1 MPEEGAT
8 GRFAPGAGSSGGA
21 SATEPRKIEEERAG
35 GPEPEP
41 KSGTVGADVPQ
52 ALVRRVIRPRS
63 AAGFLLGLAVL
74 YVAYRRAFDLEWS
87 ELVAQV
93 AGANTALLALALAV
107 FYSSFFVRGLRWQV
121 LLRNVGYGRY
131 AGWSM
136 PSVFGLTRIMYLA
149 WFANCVTVARLGDA
163 YRAYLLKR
171 ASGVS
176 FAVTLGTVLS
186 ERLLDL
192 AVLAA
197 MLSAT
202 VAVVVFGGTAGWTL
216 PREVY
221 FALVVALALSVV
233 GVLGLLTMRHLWGK
247 LERLLPARFR
257 GYYERFERGTFDS
270 LRRVPLLVAYSIAGW
285 VIEGATLYV
294 VAAAV
299 GAPLS
304 VAGALVV
311 GLVASLLTTIPITP
325 SGLGFAEAGMV
336 VALQWLGLDTDA
348 AGAVAL
354 LTRVINYWSIVLGGS
369 ALYILGAHKPV
380 KGRANQP
387 LDPERHG
394 GS

>member
-1 MPEEGAT
+1 MPDERAM
-8 GRFAPGAGSSGGA
+8 GRIAPGAGCSAGTPTT
-21 SATEPRKIEEERAG
+21 ATEPAKLG
-35 GPEPEP
+35 GKRPGRPEPEP
-41 KSGTVGADVPQ
+41 EGETVGTGVPE
-52 ALVRRVIRPRS
+52 ALGRRVIRPRA
-63 AAGFLLGLAVL
+63 AAGFLFGLAVL
-74 YVAYRRAFDLEWS
+74 YAAYRRAFDLEWS
-87 ELVAQV
+87 EVAAQA
-93 AGANTALLALALAV
+93 AGANTALLVFALTV
-107 FYSSFFVRGLRWQV
+107 FYSSFFVRGLRWQA

-131 AGWSM
+131 AGLPM
-136 PSVFGLTRIMYLA
+136 PSVFGLTKIMYLA
-149 WFANCVTVARLGDA
+149 WFANCVTVARLGDV
-163 YRAYLLKR
+163 YRAHLLKR

-202 VAVVVFGGTAGWTL
+202 VVIVFGGTSGWTL
-216 PREVY
+216 PREAY

-233 GVLGLLTMRHLWGK
+233 GVLGLLAMRHLRGK
-247 LERLLPARFR
+247 LERLLPARFH

-285 VIEGATLYV
+285 LIEGTTLYV

-299 GAPLS
+299 GAPVS

-325 SGLGFAEAGMV
+325 SGLGFVEAGMV
-336 VALQWLGLDTDA
+336 VALQWLGLDTGA

-354 LTRVINYWSIVLGGS
+354 LTRVVNYWSIVFGGC
-369 ALYILGAHKPV
+369 ALYVFGAHKLA
-380 KGRANQP
+380 KRRINQP
-387 LDPERHG
+387 LDPRKAR
-394 GS
+394 